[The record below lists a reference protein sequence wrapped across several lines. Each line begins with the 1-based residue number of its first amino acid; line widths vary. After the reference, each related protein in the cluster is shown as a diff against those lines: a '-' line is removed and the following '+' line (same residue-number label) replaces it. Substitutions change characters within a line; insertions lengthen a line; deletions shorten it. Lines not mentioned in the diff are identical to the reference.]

1 MLYKVGEICWGLKNL
16 KWLELSAQTGEAH
29 TSRRP
34 LAMAGLLY
42 SLRAQFGVE
51 DVPFNQI
58 HGSSSVQDATKEVEY
73 FFPTEHTLGVIKP
86 NALSEK
92 GVINCVYHVHSMC
105 GIY

>member
-1 MLYKVGEICWGLKNL
+1 MCD
-16 KWLELSAQTGEAH
+16 
-29 TSRRP
+29 
-34 LAMAGLLY
+34 LLI
-42 SLRAQFGVE
+42 SLRAQFSVE

-58 HGSSSVQDATKEVEY
+58 HGSSSVQDASKEVEY

-92 GVINCVYHVHSMC
+92 GVIIDSIYRMHSLC